1 MERHTLEEAVQVLAQ
16 QVLDKLEAVIQTP
29 AELAVLVQLIQ
40 ALEAVAVDLQPVVR
54 VVQV

>member
-16 QVLDKLEAVIQTP
+16 QVLDKLEAVIQAP
-29 AELAVLVQLIQ
+29 AELAVLVQLTQ

>member
-29 AELAVLVQLIQ
+29 AELAVLVQLTQ